1 MKSYHADNVTVMR
14 TFLWSFKDGRAKSL
28 DHHLSNLLPPRLVLL
43 SVCKKIG
50 SPLTKSQSEDIF
62 NPFLGKEVPMSA
74 PRDSRC
80 RYKECYNCKHR
91 FDSITGDKPEYQCGL
106 AIDGTIRVFECG
118 GYRYYLPATK
128 AQRREQHEKLTE
140 YQASWRIRLNRGGLG
155 KIFEFSWELSLQ
167 SF

>member
-1 MKSYHADNVTVMR
+1 MNPTITCPHYSCNASCDRGCGRPSGRPRAFLRMAQDKLTLRRTVQVRLGCESLRVPGGTTIFTVSPRRYMNNEGKRR
-14 TFLWSFKDGRAKSL
+14 T
-28 DHHLSNLLPPRLVLL
+28 
-43 SVCKKIG
+43 
-50 SPLTKSQSEDIF
+50 
-62 NPFLGKEVPMSA
+62 PMSA

-140 YQASWRIRLNRGGLG
+140 YQVS
-155 KIFEFSWELSLQ
+155 
-167 SF
+167 

>member
-1 MKSYHADNVTVMR
+1 MDSCAQIPGPIYHEPNHYLPALFMQRLLRSWVWPSFRPSSGLEPCECPVARPSNSRSLRSAQSRKRVPSFTVSPRRCMNNADKRR
-14 TFLWSFKDGRAKSL
+14 T
-28 DHHLSNLLPPRLVLL
+28 
-43 SVCKKIG
+43 
-50 SPLTKSQSEDIF
+50 
-62 NPFLGKEVPMSA
+62 PMSA

-140 YQASWRIRLNRGGLG
+140 YQVS
-155 KIFEFSWELSLQ
+155 
-167 SF
+167 

>member
-1 MKSYHADNVTVMR
+1 
-14 TFLWSFKDGRAKSL
+14 
-28 DHHLSNLLPPRLVLL
+28 VLL
-43 SVCKKIG
+43 SVCKKSG

-62 NPFLGKEVPMSA
+62 NPLLGKEVRMSA

-91 FDSITGDKPEYQCGL
+91 FDSITADKPEYQCGL

-128 AQRREQHEKLTE
+128 AQRKEQHEKLTE
-140 YQASWRIRLNRGGLG
+140 YQAS
-155 KIFEFSWELSLQ
+155 
-167 SF
+167 